1 LFNVMFCH
9 PGTKVIDIQSE
20 PHWIYSY
27 TGMYSSLRLEYGV
40 FIGRPDP
47 EDTKP
52 VHRRFTVNIDA
63 LCERILFFSEEAC
76 W

>member
-1 LFNVMFCH
+1 L
-9 PGTKVIDIQSE
+9 K
-20 PHWIYSY
+20 
-27 TGMYSSLRLEYGV
+27 LEYGI

-52 VHRRFTVNIDA
+52 VHRRFTVNIEALLNRVSAFVGDA
-63 LCERILFFSEEAC
+63 N

>member
-1 LFNVMFCH
+1 
-9 PGTKVIDIQSE
+9 VIDIQSE
-20 PHWIYSY
+20 HHWIYSY
-27 TGMYSSLRLEYGV
+27 TGMYASLKLEYGI

-63 LCERILFFSEEAC
+63 LCERILSFSGEAC